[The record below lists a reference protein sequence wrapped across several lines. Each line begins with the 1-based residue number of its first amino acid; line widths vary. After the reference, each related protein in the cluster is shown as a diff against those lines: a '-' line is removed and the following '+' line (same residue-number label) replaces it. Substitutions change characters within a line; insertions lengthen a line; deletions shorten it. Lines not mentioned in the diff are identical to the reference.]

1 MERRE
6 ESNDAILIKAER
18 ARRKAARAKQKRD
31 EAKDEEEML
40 KQDRMEE
47 QARLRNVMADSARRR
62 VAERKAMIEGMANI
76 DDNNEEYDD

>member
-1 MERRE
+1 
-6 ESNDAILIKAER
+6 
-18 ARRKAARAKQKRD
+18 
-31 EAKDEEEML
+31 ML
-40 KQDRMEE
+40 KQYRMEE